1 MDWGLTAL
9 EAEAAWLSIMV
20 SFAAIIIG
28 LPLALGA
35 AWMLTRL
42 SFPGKWLFNA
52 LVHAPLVVPPVVIGY
67 ILLVV
72 LSPGAPLGQFL
83 SEVLGLEIAFSWKG
97 AALASGVMAFPLM
110 VRAIRISLEAIDR
123 GLEDAARTLG
133 AGPVDVFTSVTLPMI
148 TPGLLAAA
156 ILGFARA
163 LGEFGATITFVASIP
178 GETRT
183 LPLALYELAQTPGGE
198 AGALRVALISL
209 AIAIA
214 ALAASEFLA
223 RKFRGGA
230 R

>member
-1 MDWGLTAL
+1 MDLGLTAL
-9 EAEAAWLSIMV
+9 EAEAAWLSIKV

-223 RKFRGGA
+223 RRFRGGA